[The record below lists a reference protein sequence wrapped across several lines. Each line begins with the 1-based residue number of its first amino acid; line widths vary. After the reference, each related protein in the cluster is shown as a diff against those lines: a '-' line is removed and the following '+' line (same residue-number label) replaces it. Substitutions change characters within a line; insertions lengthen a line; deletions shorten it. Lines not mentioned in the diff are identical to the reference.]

1 MSPKDAI
8 TYLIAA
14 VTLMGSLLGV
24 GRFVGRIEDRLD
36 QLERKEKYEHG
47 SYDLPKD
54 AR

>member
-1 MSPKDAI
+1 MPKD
-8 TYLIAA
+8 LIAYVLAA

-36 QLERKEKYEHG
+36 QLERLQKFEHG
-47 SYDLPKD
+47 TFDLPKD